1 MDEVMEIV
9 AKYEGD
15 IKSIKKNVLQMC
27 WHMRGGVTYE
37 EIMNMS
43 ISERNLIGKI
53 IEEHMETTKKSGLP
67 YF

>member
-1 MDEVMEIV
+1 MEIV

-15 IKSIKKNVLQMC
+15 IKNIKKNVLQMC

-53 IEEHMETTKKSGLP
+53 IEEHMETTKKTGLN

>member
-1 MDEVMEIV
+1 
-9 AKYEGD
+9 
-15 IKSIKKNVLQMC
+15 
-27 WHMRGGVTYE
+27 MRGGVTYD

-53 IEEHMETTKKSGLP
+53 IDDHLETTKKSGLP